1 MARYRGVGFAARRP
15 RWEYESSA
23 DQGNIGGGVKECQLQ
38 VTPLGGFSEQDLVI
52 HEPDLFD
59 LPLHLHLV
67 PEQVPE
73 NDLIP
78 FGLQEGHVVREIG
91 ILFRTESG

>member
-1 MARYRGVGFAARRP
+1 MARYRDLGFAARRP
-15 RWEYESSA
+15 RWEYEPSA
-23 DQGNIGGGVKECQLQ
+23 DQGNIGGGVKECQFQ

-52 HEPDLFD
+52 QKPDLLD
-59 LPLHLHLV
+59 LPLHLI
-67 PEQVPE
+67 PEEAPE

-91 ILFRTESG
+91 ILFPTVSG